1 MTNYREYLLTKL
13 REQYLKA
20 DTIKKQK
27 IVEVAELVKTTG
39 DEIKLRQLYLK
50 LFMVSGSQLDINGG
64 EVNLE
69 PAAVKAKEMTMEE
82 IKLAFDS
89 PR

>member
-27 IVEVAELVKTTG
+27 IVAVANLVKTTN
-39 DEIKLRQLYLK
+39 DSIKLRQLYLK
-50 LFMVSGSQLDINGG
+50 VCLVGSQLDINGG
-64 EVNLE
+64 ETILE
-69 PAAVKAKEMTMEE
+69 PATVKAKDMSFEDST
-82 IKLAFDS
+82 KLFNG
-89 PR
+89 